1 MIKKTL
7 RLLLVFSL
15 AVATAFAAKT
25 PKAPKSKTPKAD
37 RAFNTA
43 QYYTASNLYK
53 KAYAR
58 LKKNEYK
65 AWAAYQ
71 AGECARMTNNNVEA
85 EDFYGK
91 AIKAK
96 YKDPIVY
103 LRHADAMKRN
113 GKYAEAVAE
122 YNNYKDKK
130 GDAAKADAG
139 AQAATQAQAWKDKP
153 TRHRVE
159 NVADLNSKYYDFAVA
174 PNPGMKNGVV
184 FTSSR
189 EEATGTK
196 NDNWYGE
203 KYFDLFSA
211 SMDNNGKWS
220 TPTVFPGPVN
230 SQYSDGSVTF
240 DASGK
245 TMYYTTCP
253 SPKEVKLVQCKIMM
267 TTMKDGKWGD
277 PVSLPF
283 NNDSYTTGHP
293 SLTADGKTMYFA
305 SDMPGGSGG
314 KDIWMTKWDESSSAW
329 GAPTNLGTGVNTDGD
344 ELFPYAAS
352 NGKLY
357 FSSNGKPGMGGQDLF
372 VSENSNGVFGE
383 AQNLKSPMNSS
394 ADDFA
399 MFFTDH
405 DKGYL
410 SSNRDGGKGGDDIYS
425 FVMPPL
431 VLSVAGR
438 VYDTDTKE
446 SLEGALV
453 ELFGSDGTSLS
464 VKTGTD
470 GMYRYELKEN
480 VKYKLSASFTGYLT
494 KFHELTTVGLEADQ
508 SFEKDFDFPLKST
521 KKPITVPEIFYD
533 LDKATLRA
541 ESKKALDGLI
551 TTLNENPTI
560 TVTLTAHTDYR
571 ADDKYNLNLSQR
583 RAKSVLDYLVAHN
596 IPADRLTAE
605 GRGETQPKQ
614 IENDTD
620 YAPFK
625 TGDVLSKEFIDKLA
639 TKELRETAHQYNR
652 RTEFEVTGTTYVP
665 KQ

>member
-1 MIKKTL
+1 MIQKSL
-7 RLLLVFSL
+7 RLLLVFTL
-15 AVATAFAAKT
+15 AAVTVFAAKT

-65 AWAAYQ
+65 SWAAFR
-71 AGECARMTNNNVEA
+71 AGECARMMNNNVEA
-85 EDFYGK
+85 EDFYTK

-96 YKDPIVY
+96 YKDPIVL
-103 LRHADAMKRN
+103 LRHAEALKRN
-113 GKYAEAVAE
+113 GKYAEAIAE
-122 YNNYKDKK
+122 YNAYKAKMPED
-130 GDAAKADAG
+130 AKADAG
-139 AQAATQAQAWKDKP
+139 IQASTQAQAWKDKP

-159 NVADLNSKYYDFAVA
+159 NVSDLNSKYYDFAVA
-174 PNPGMKNGVV
+174 VNPEMKNGIV

-189 EEATGTK
+189 EESKGTK

-211 SMDNNGKWS
+211 STDNNGKWS
-220 TPTVFPGPVN
+220 TPTNFPGPVN
-230 SQYSDGSVTF
+230 SEYSDGSVTF
-240 DASGK
+240 DATGK

-253 SPKEVKLVQCKIMM
+253 SSKEIKNVQCKIMM
-267 TTMKDGKWGD
+267 TSMKDGKWGD
-277 PVSLPF
+277 ASSLPF
-283 NNDSYTTGHP
+283 NSDSYTTGHP
-293 SLTADGKTMYFA
+293 SLSADGKTLYFA

-314 KDIWMTKWDESSSAW
+314 KDIWMSRWDDGSSAW
-329 GAPTNLGTGVNTDGD
+329 GAATNLGTGVNTDGD
-344 ELFPYAAS
+344 ELFPYIAP

-357 FSSNGKPGMGGQDLF
+357 FSSNGKPGMGGLDIF
-372 VSENSNGVFGE
+372 SSDNNNGVFAE
-383 AQNLKSPMNSS
+383 AVNLKSPMNSS

-399 MFFTDH
+399 LFFTDK

-410 SSNRDGGKGGDDIYS
+410 SSNRDGGKGEDDIYS
-425 FVMPPL
+425 FLMPPL

-464 VKTGTD
+464 VKTGSD
-470 GMYRYELKEN
+470 GVYRYDLKEN

-508 SFEKDFDFPLKST
+508 AFEKDFDFPLKST
-521 KKPITVPEIFYD
+521 SKPITVPEIFYD
-533 LDKATLRA
+533 LDKATLRS

-560 TVTLTAHTDYR
+560 TITLTAHTDYR
-571 ADDKYNLNLSQR
+571 ADDKYNLNLSNR
-583 RAKSVLDYLVAHN
+583 RAKSVMDYLVAHN
-596 IPADRLTAE
+596 VPADRLTSE
-605 GRGETQPKQ
+605 GRGETQPKA
-614 IENDTD
+614 IENDED
-620 YAPFK
+620 YPPFK
-625 TGDVLSKEFIDKLA
+625 KGDVLTKDFIDKLGS
-639 TKELRETAHQYNR
+639 KDLMEKAHQYNR
-652 RTEFEVTGTTYVP
+652 RTEFEVNGTTYVP